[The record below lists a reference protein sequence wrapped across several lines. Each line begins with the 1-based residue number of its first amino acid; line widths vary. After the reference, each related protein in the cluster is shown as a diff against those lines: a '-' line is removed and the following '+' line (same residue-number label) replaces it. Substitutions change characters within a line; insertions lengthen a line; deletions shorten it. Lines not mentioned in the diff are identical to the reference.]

1 MSSAQADNLAVT
13 DVIFEGL
20 QRVSA
25 GSAMNASGLEVGDIV
40 NDQDLGAVIGRL
52 YRTGFFRDVKVFS
65 DEDTGAVKILVVEQ
79 PSISKLE
86 FDGNK
91 KIPSSVLKQVLKD
104 ARIQEGEVFNRGGL
118 DQIVVEL
125 ERQYAAMGRYNAA
138 ITTEVTALP
147 RNRVGLMI
155 DIDEGSVAKISTL
168 AIVGNQVFTDKQLLK
183 ALRLQPTKTGAL
195 LQRMTGRNKFAT
207 EKARSDQEALKAY
220 YLDRGF
226 LRFEL
231 VSTQVAIS
239 EDRNHV
245 HITYNVKEGE
255 RFYLDD
261 IKVTGD
267 LVNDDDNLKALVG
280 LNSGDMFSR
289 RDVSQ
294 VQQALQKRLT
304 DIGYAFANIRALPDV
319 DEENKK
325 VSINFFVEP
334 GKRTYVR
341 NINITGNESTNDDVI
356 RRELV
361 QMEGALAS
369 GENINVSR
377 AKLQRTDFFSAVQ
390 FETVPVPG
398 VDDQVDINL
407 KVKEKR
413 DGTLTGSVGYA
424 DPGGFFVKGQYEQ
437 DNFRGSGKN
446 IKTSITEDQ
455 ATRAVSFSYEDPYFT
470 LDGVSLNY
478 ELFYNETDFSE
489 LTENRYGTNTW
500 GGGLSFGYPLNR
512 HQRISYGIEYK
523 RTELSAN
530 KPALEIQQFIDENG
544 ENFDN
549 FNFNATWRHNN
560 LNGGFN
566 ATKGQS
572 HYLTLETTLPFSDLQ
587 FYRVNYGSSFY
598 HEVGGNYVMRLRSN
612 LGYGAPLGDASA
624 IPFFEN
630 FRSGGV
636 SVSNQAYNVVRGYRF
651 GSLGPVNTPAVDDV
665 DPAAFGGNI
674 QIGYGIDFFF
684 PMPLVEDK
692 SSFKTSLFIDA
703 GNVFTDHCIDANTNC
718 TEGVDFDDIR
728 YSYGFELDWITPIAP
743 LRFIWAWPI
752 DKKEGDKTQSFTFT
766 FGYQF

>member
-304 DIGYAFANIRALPDV
+304 DIGYAFANIR
-319 DEENKK
+319 E
-325 VSINFFVEP
+325 S
-334 GKRTYVR
+334 GR
-341 NINITGNESTNDDVI
+341 NS
-356 RRELV
+356 REIQEMLLE
-361 QMEGALAS
+361 QHGIATIA
-369 GENINVSR
+369 
-377 AKLQRTDFFSAVQ
+377 
-390 FETVPVPG
+390 
-398 VDDQVDINL
+398 
-407 KVKEKR
+407 
-413 DGTLTGSVGYA
+413 GT
-424 DPGGFFVKGQYEQ
+424 
-437 DNFRGSGKN
+437 
-446 IKTSITEDQ
+446 
-455 ATRAVSFSYEDPYFT
+455 
-470 LDGVSLNY
+470 
-478 ELFYNETDFSE
+478 
-489 LTENRYGTNTW
+489 
-500 GGGLSFGYPLNR
+500 SFGVHGEGYIRLSYANSVDNLNR
-512 HQRISYGIEYK
+512 AMDRME
-523 RTELSAN
+523 T
-530 KPALEIQQFIDENG
+530 AL
-544 ENFDN
+544 
-549 FNFNATWRHNN
+549 
-560 LNGGFN
+560 
-566 ATKGQS
+566 K
-572 HYLTLETTLPFSDLQ
+572 
-587 FYRVNYGSSFY
+587 
-598 HEVGGNYVMRLRSN
+598 
-612 LGYGAPLGDASA
+612 
-624 IPFFEN
+624 
-630 FRSGGV
+630 
-636 SVSNQAYNVVRGYRF
+636 
-651 GSLGPVNTPAVDDV
+651 
-665 DPAAFGGNI
+665 
-674 QIGYGIDFFF
+674 
-684 PMPLVEDK
+684 
-692 SSFKTSLFIDA
+692 
-703 GNVFTDHCIDANTNC
+703 
-718 TEGVDFDDIR
+718 
-728 YSYGFELDWITPIAP
+728 
-743 LRFIWAWPI
+743 
-752 DKKEGDKTQSFTFT
+752 
-766 FGYQF
+766 